1 MSTKSDFNVQSSI
14 RVISL
19 SPVNATL
26 MFLHLEP
33 VSLTLQMPV
42 KKKKRK
48 IYKCMC
54 MFQIDPL
61 KYNHLD
67 LII

>member
-1 MSTKSDFNVQSSI
+1 MQFYMSTKSDFNVQSSI

-42 KKKKRK
+42 KKKKEK
-48 IYKCMC
+48 FINVCVYFK
-54 MFQIDPL
+54 
-61 KYNHLD
+61 
-67 LII
+67 

>member
-1 MSTKSDFNVQSSI
+1 MQFYMSTKSDFNVQSSI

-42 KKKKRK
+42 KKKKP
-48 IYKCMC
+48 IN
-54 MFQIDPL
+54 L
-61 KYNHLD
+61 
-67 LII
+67 